1 LDGQEDYTE
10 LVAKA
15 LQILKTKIP
24 SNKRNLNYMLQMLKK
39 ISKGPVMSKS
49 EISVHDRIRELV
61 TAIEHKKTVKDI
73 ARVLEK
79 LNDAVNYRDYW
90 D

>member
-1 LDGQEDYTE
+1 LGGQEDYTE

-15 LQILKTKIP
+15 LQVLKIKIP
-24 SNKRNLNYMLQMLKK
+24 LNKRNLDYMLQMLKK

-49 EISVHDRIRELV
+49 EICVHDRIRELV
-61 TAIEHKKTVKDI
+61 AAIEHKKAAKDI
-73 ARVLEK
+73 TIVLEK